1 MEHRYYERNPVD
13 FEVLVGWSDARLF
26 RARAKNLSATGM
38 MIDMPPDSIPFNKK
52 LELYFRLLGRVYMV
66 NALAVH
72 ANKEG
77 IGLLFQTDQPDFYQ
91 CLRQI
96 A

>member
-1 MEHRYYERNPVD
+1 MEHRHYERSAVD
-13 FEVLVGWSDARLF
+13 FEVLVGWSEARLF
-26 RARAKNLSATGM
+26 RARAKNLSAAGM
-38 MIDMPPDSIPFNKK
+38 MIDTPPDGIPFNKK

-66 NALAVH
+66 KALAIH
-72 ANKEG
+72 AGKEG
-77 IGLLFQTDQPDFYQ
+77 IGLLFQTDQPDVHQ